1 MKSFTSSVA
10 GCQIRYHDLPGPG
23 EPLVFIHGLGCA
35 SSYEYP
41 RVVMDPAFSPR
52 RVILI
57 DLPGSGYSE
66 KPEHY
71 AYTTTVQAHAV
82 TELLTGIGLTQFWLY
97 GHSMGGSIAIEV
109 ANILQAS
116 LLGLIV
122 SEPNFYKGG
131 GQFSSGIAAIPQE
144 KFVTEGYQGLIDK
157 EASSWKGSLQ
167 STLPVA
173 VWRGATSLVA
183 GIEPEWFSLFTAL
196 PVRKQLLFGEWSLP
210 DRDFEAVQAQGI
222 ACRIIDDAGHAMSW
236 ENPTGLAQALSAF
249 CTL

>member
-35 SSYEYP
+35 SSMEYP

-52 RVILI
+52 RVLLI
-57 DLPGSGYSE
+57 DLPGSGYSD
-66 KPEHY
+66 KPAHY
-71 AYTTTVQAHAV
+71 RYSTTDQAQAV
-82 TELLTGIGLTQFWLY
+82 TELLTDIGLTRFWLY
-97 GHSMGGSIAIEV
+97 GHSMGGSIAIEM
-109 ANILQAS
+109 ATAMQAS

-131 GQFSSGIAAIPQE
+131 GQFSRGIAAFSQE
-144 KFVTEGYQGLIDK
+144 EFIAEGYQGLIDK
-157 EASSWKGSLQ
+157 EASPWKGSLQ

-173 VWRGATSLVA
+173 VWRAATSLVS

-196 PVRKQLLFGEWSLP
+196 PGRKQLLFGEWSLP
-210 DRDFEAVQAQGI
+210 DQDFEAVKSQGI
-222 ACRIIDDAGHAMSW
+222 ACRVINAAGHSMSW
-236 ENPTGLAQALSAF
+236 ENPTGLAQALSEF

>member
-1 MKSFTSSVA
+1 MNSFTSTVA

-23 EPLVFIHGLGCA
+23 EPLVFIHGLGCT
-35 SSYEYP
+35 SSFEYP
-41 RVVMDPAFSPR
+41 RVVMDPTFSPR

-57 DLPGSGYSE
+57 DLPGSGYSD

-71 AYTTTVQAHAV
+71 AYTTTAQAHAV
-82 TELLTGIGLTQFWLY
+82 TELLTAIGLTRFWLY

-109 ANILQAS
+109 ANAMQAS

-131 GQFSSGIAAIPQE
+131 GHFSSGIAAFSQE
-144 KFVTEGYQGLIDK
+144 EFVAKGYQDLIDK
-157 EASSWKGSLQ
+157 EASPWKGSLQ

-173 VWRGATSLVA
+173 VWRAATSLVT

-210 DRDFEAVQAQGI
+210 DPDFEAVNTQGI
-222 ACRIIDDAGHAMSW
+222 ACRVIDAAGHAMSW
-236 ENPTGLAQALSAF
+236 ENPTGLAQALSEF
-249 CTL
+249 CTQ